1 MTVVS
6 IVASPRRGG
15 AGDTIA
21 AQVEAGARSAGR
33 DVVRFNLNDMKSFRQ
48 CQNCEACKNNG
59 GTCVLKDDVSP
70 IIDAVREAE
79 GVVLCTNI
87 SFNEMNG
94 LFKLFHDRMYVFL
107 DMNATTILPKGKK
120 LVTVVTAGLDDT
132 SAERVSK
139 SIEKVMSEHFF
150 FEPVGRMTYLTWMM
164 PKESP
169 IDEGVLKQA
178 YEIGTRL

>member
-6 IVASPRRGG
+6 IVASPRKNG
-15 AGDTIA
+15 AGDRIA
-21 AQVEAGARSAGR
+21 GQIEAGARSAGR
-33 DVVRFNLNDMKSFRQ
+33 DVVRFNLNDMRSYRQ

-59 GTCVLKDDVSP
+59 GTCVIKDDISP
-70 IIDAVREAE
+70 IIDAVRDAEA
-79 GVVLCTNI
+79 VVLCTNI

-139 SIEKVMSEHFF
+139 C
-150 FEPVGRMTYLTWMM
+150 W
-164 PKESP
+164 SP
-169 IDEGVLKQA
+169 S
-178 YEIGTRL
+178 RS

>member
-48 CQNCEACKNNG
+48 CQNCEACKNNVG
-59 GTCVLKDDVSP
+59 ACVLNDDVSP
-70 IIDAVREAE
+70 IIDAIREAE

-87 SFNEMNG
+87 SFNETNG

>member
-1 MTVVS
+1 M
-6 IVASPRRGG
+6 
-15 AGDTIA
+15 
-21 AQVEAGARSAGR
+21 EAGARSAGR
-33 DVVRFNLNDMKSFRQ
+33 DVVRFDLNDMKSFRQ

-59 GTCVLKDDVSP
+59 GTCVLKDDISP